1 MRYNTHI
8 GGGGLNLLMH
18 EWVLPKSKV
27 HGEIIIYHVGSKST
41 KVPAL
46 KLLHT
51 CKFSHLKMRGQKFL
65 VLKYFQEYVERAKKI
80 RGTWKDGGWN
90 NHSLG
95 FMYNRKKFYC
105 YYEENKKTR

>member
-1 MRYNTHI
+1 
-8 GGGGLNLLMH
+8 
-18 EWVLPKSKV
+18 
-27 HGEIIIYHVGSKST
+27 
-41 KVPAL
+41 
-46 KLLHT
+46 
-51 CKFSHLKMRGQKFL
+51 MRGQKFL